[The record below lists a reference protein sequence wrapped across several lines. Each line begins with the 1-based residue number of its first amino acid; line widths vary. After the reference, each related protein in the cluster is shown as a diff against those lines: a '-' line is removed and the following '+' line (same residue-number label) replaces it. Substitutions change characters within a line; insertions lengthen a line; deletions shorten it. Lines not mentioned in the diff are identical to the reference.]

1 MKPVSS
7 LLVLSV
13 FFLLMTHAHAAT
25 IPSMKDCTLALYKAN
40 PWQSVYTVE
49 DSRVT
54 GPEAAEVVRT
64 LRLNRASINTQVD
77 LLNVP
82 RYDVITKKILLD
94 KRGVDPKAC
103 EGVLSA
109 LKVTICT
116 EDASIAACETRCEFK
131 WVGADCR

>member
-13 FFLLMTHAHAAT
+13 FFLLITNAMAAT
-25 IPSMKDCTLALYKAN
+25 IPSMKDCTIDLYKSN
-40 PWQSVYTVE
+40 PWQSTYTVE
-49 DSRVT
+49 ESRVI
-54 GPEAAEVVRT
+54 GIKAVEAIQQ
-64 LRLNRASINTQVD
+64 LKLNRASINTQVD

-82 RYDVITKKILLD
+82 RYDVITKKVLLD

-116 EDASIAACETRCEFK
+116 QDAAVAACETRCEFK